1 MYTNIENVA
10 HNFILLKRR
19 MGMLN
24 NKSRKTSIVVL
35 VAIILA
41 LSAAVISS
49 ADGVAPGSEQDPI
62 VTQSYVEQKLEQI
75 KYYIDSLI
83 TKSNEN
89 SALQN
94 QEIAKLK
101 AEMELKN
108 QEIAK
113 LTESIINISASAAG
127 RFEVVEMQKNQI
139 LIAGE
144 GAEIIPRSGKFSA
157 IYGTNGGLSD
167 VTSAKDLKDNEAIVN
182 NHMLI
187 ASRGDGR
194 GMKALADKSFLI
206 IKGTYTLK

>member
-1 MYTNIENVA
+1 MANSKI
-10 HNFILLKRR
+10 
-19 MGMLN
+19 
-24 NKSRKTSIVVL
+24 RKTGIIVLIAAIL
-35 VAIILA
+35 V
-41 LSAAVISS
+41 LSAVVISA
-49 ADGVAPGSEQDPI
+49 ADGVTPGSEQDPI
-62 VTQSYVEQKLEQI
+62 VTQSYVEQKSEQI

-83 TKSNEN
+83 AKANNDT
-89 SALQN
+89 AIQN

-101 AEMELKN
+101 AELELKS

-113 LTESIINISASAAG
+113 LTEDIKNASAGGSG

-157 IYGTNGGLSD
+157 IYGANGGLSD
-167 VTSAKDLKDNEAIVN
+167 ITSAKDMKSSEAIVM

-194 GMKALADKSFLI
+194 GVKALADKSFLI
-206 IKGTYTLK
+206 IKGTYTLQ

>member
-1 MYTNIENVA
+1 MSNGKY
-10 HNFILLKRR
+10 
-19 MGMLN
+19 
-24 NKSRKTSIVVL
+24 RKTLITVL
-35 VAIILA
+35 IAVMLVLSAVI
-41 LSAAVISS
+41 LSAA
-49 ADGVAPGSEQDPI
+49 DGVIPGSEQDPI
-62 VTQSYVEQKLEQI
+62 VTQSYVEQKSEQL

-83 TKSNEN
+83 AKANED
-89 SALQN
+89 SAIQA

-101 AEMELKN
+101 AELELKN

-113 LTESIINISASAAG
+113 LKESIAAASSGGGG
-127 RFEVVEMQKNQI
+127 RFEVVEMQKGQM

-144 GAEIIPRSGKFSA
+144 SAEIIPRSGKFSA
-157 IYGTNGGLSD
+157 IYGANGGLSD
-167 VTSAKDLKDNEAIVN
+167 ITAAKDLKDGEAIVN

>member
-1 MYTNIENVA
+1 
-10 HNFILLKRR
+10 
-19 MGMLN
+19 MLN
-24 NKSRKTSIVVL
+24 NKSRKTGTVVL
-35 VAIILA
+35 VVAILV
-41 LSAAVISS
+41 LSMAVISA

-62 VTQSYVEQKLEQI
+62 VTQSYVEQKSEQI

-83 TKSNEN
+83 AKANGDN
-89 SALQN
+89 SIQD
-94 QEIAKLK
+94 QEISKLK
-101 AEMELKN
+101 AELELKN

-113 LTESIINISASAAG
+113 LAEEIKNAASSG
-127 RFEVVEMQKNQI
+127 IGKFQVVEMQKNQI

-144 GAEIIPRSGKFSA
+144 GAEIIPRSGRFSA
-157 IYGTNGGLSD
+157 VYGDNGGLSD
-167 VTSAKDLKDNEAIVN
+167 ITSAKDMKNDEAIVN

>member
-1 MYTNIENVA
+1 
-10 HNFILLKRR
+10 
-19 MGMLN
+19 MLN
-24 NKSRKTSIVVL
+24 NKSRKTGIVVVVAVIL
-35 VAIILA
+35 V
-41 LSAAVISS
+41 LSAAIISA
-49 ADGVAPGSEQDPI
+49 ADGVDPGSEQDPI
-62 VTQSYVEQKLEQI
+62 VTQSYVEQKSEQI

-83 TKSNEN
+83 AKANESNG
-89 SALQN
+89 AQN
-94 QEIAKLK
+94 QEIANLK
-101 AEMELKN
+101 ARLELKD

-113 LTESIINISASAAG
+113 LTEDIKNVSASG
-127 RFEVVEMQKNQI
+127 SVRFEAVEMQKNQV

-157 IYGTNGGLSD
+157 IYGANGGLSD
-167 VTSAKDLKDNEAIVN
+167 ITSAKDLKNDEAIVN

>member
-1 MYTNIENVA
+1 MVNS
-10 HNFILLKRR
+10 
-19 MGMLN
+19 
-24 NKSRKTSIVVL
+24 KSRKTGIAVL
-35 VAIILA
+35 IAVILV
-41 LSAAVISS
+41 LSAVIFSA
-49 ADGVAPGSEQDPI
+49 ADGVTPGSDQDPI
-62 VTQSYVEQKLEQI
+62 VTQSYVEQKSEQI

-83 TKSNEN
+83 AKTNEDN
-89 SALQN
+89 AAQS

-101 AEMELKN
+101 TELELKN

-113 LTESIINISASAAG
+113 LREDMQNAPAGGAA

-144 GAEIIPRSGKFSA
+144 GAEIIPRTGKFSGV
-157 IYGTNGGLSD
+157 YGANGGLSD
-167 VTSAKDLKDNEAIVN
+167 ITSAKDLKNGEAIVN

-194 GMKALADKSFLI
+194 GVKAIADKSFLI